1 MRTVGT
7 VSRSSQ
13 EQGARS
19 ARERVVSVAA
29 VRNALDG
36 GLRDDAAGTRGGVAP
51 AASIRVVAP
60 ARLHVEE
67 RAAPGESPGL
77 VGGHRR
83 MPRAPG
89 AARAPRWPTCRRRER
104 VACRTQRATL
114 PNPRRARTPTAD
126 VAAALPTQP
135 TSLGWNPREGP
146 RCPRLTRRDARED
159 QRDSAC
165 RVRLVAHLVGPTACY
180 PLPKLH
186 LHLRNAPQAVCE
198 RRGSCRRLRPHDRPL
213 GAALLLLCR
222 APRLPRSLW
231 WPSSPTPF
239 SRR

>member
-1 MRTVGT
+1 MRTIGT

-19 ARERVVSVAA
+19 ARERVVAVAA
-29 VRNALDG
+29 VRNALHG

-51 AASIRVVAP
+51 AACIRVVAP

-77 VGGHRR
+77 VGGHRH

-114 PNPRRARTPTAD
+114 PNPRRARTPTAA
-126 VAAALPTQP
+126 VAEALPTQP
-135 TSLGWNPREGP
+135 TSLGWHPREGP
-146 RCPRLTRRDARED
+146 RCPRLTRRDAPED

-165 RVRLVAHLVGPTACY
+165 RMRLVAHLVVREIDRRRPQHRHGDSRLELPARRSPSQRGPRDHRRASIGRRSSC
-180 PLPKLH
+180 
-186 LHLRNAPQAVCE
+186 APPE
-198 RRGSCRRLRPHDRPL
+198 FETRRSMFAID
-213 GAALLLLCR
+213 
-222 APRLPRSLW
+222 
-231 WPSSPTPF
+231 
-239 SRR
+239 